1 MPNDSYRSQDYT
13 PEAVNA
19 GQRKI
24 NYALTVA
31 DRKLV
36 DVLVAIKNALTAPP
50 GQLQQHV
57 AGIEAAIAQASR
69 IIDKVAEIRPPG
81 CDTDW
86 PTPG

>member
-1 MPNDSYRSQDYT
+1 MPENYDPTLYNAN
-13 PEAVNA
+13 EINA

-36 DVLVAIKNALTAPP
+36 DVLVAVKDALSGPP

-57 AGIEAAIAQASR
+57 PRIEAAIDEASR
-69 IIDKVAEIRPPG
+69 IIEKVAEIRPPG
-81 CDTDW
+81 CDTNW
-86 PTPG
+86 PYPG